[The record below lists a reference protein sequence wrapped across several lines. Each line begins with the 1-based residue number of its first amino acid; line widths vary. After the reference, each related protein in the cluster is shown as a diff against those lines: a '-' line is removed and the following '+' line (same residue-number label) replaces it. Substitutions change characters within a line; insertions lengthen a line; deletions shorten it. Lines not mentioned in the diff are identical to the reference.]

1 MSEKDGKE
9 KLAEYLMEA
18 RALELTLARTLQA
31 HIAMTPASGY
41 RRGLERH
48 LSETRDHA
56 KRIERRAKQL
66 GYGRSLPEIGIE
78 LAETLFS
85 QAFALTKA
93 PLDLVRGD
101 SGADRL
107 VRNAR
112 DECASEAMEIAMYD
126 AIEELAGRLGDET
139 TAKLAADIRSDE
151 ERVLG
156 ELREAIPTL
165 VDDVYRSEVEG
176 VDTYDITQ
184 TGAAREVKRA
194 ARTARRTGQET
205 AREAVAEV
213 RGSARQARKI
223 PGVAR
228 TEGELKGVVASES
241 DLAVAH
247 YDKLSAEEI
256 IAKLSELSQIDLSK
270 IDAYERRHADRK
282 TVLDRIAS
290 LRADEPWPGYDE
302 LTVDEIREVLSG
314 ADEGAAKQVADYER
328 RHKQRQGVLQA
339 AERELA
345 HH

>member
-1 MSEKDGKE
+1 MSERDGQE

-18 RALELTLARTLQA
+18 RAIELTLARTLQA
-31 HIAMTPASGY
+31 HIAMTPASQY

-66 GYGRSLPEIGIE
+66 GYGRSLPEIGLG
-78 LAETLFS
+78 LAETLFG
-85 QAFALTKA
+85 QAIALTKA
-93 PLDLVRGD
+93 PFDLIRGD

-126 AIEELAGRLGDET
+126 AIEAFARQLDDES
-139 TAKLAADIRSDE
+139 TAKLAADIRADE
-151 ERVLG
+151 ERVLA
-156 ELREAIPTL
+156 ELREAIPAL

-176 VDTYDITQ
+176 ADTYDISR
-184 TGAAREVKRA
+184 TGAARDVKRA
-194 ARTARRTGQET
+194 ARTARKTGRET
-205 AREAVAEV
+205 AREAATDV
-213 RGSARQARKI
+213 RGTARQARKI

-228 TEGELKGVVASES
+228 AEGELKGLVASES
-241 DLAVAH
+241 DLPVAN
-247 YDKLSAEEI
+247 YDQLSAEEI
-256 IAKLSELSQIDLSK
+256 IAKLPELSQIDLSK

-282 TVLDRIAS
+282 TVLDRIAG

-302 LTVDEIREVLSG
+302 LTVEEIREVLSG
-314 ADEGAAKQVADYER
+314 TEEETAKKVADYER

>member
-18 RALELTLARTLQA
+18 RATELALARTLQA
-31 HIAMTPASGY
+31 HIAMTPASQY

-56 KRIERRAKQL
+56 KRIESRAKQL
-66 GYGRSLPEIGIE
+66 GYGRSLPEIGIG
-78 LAETLFS
+78 LAQTIFGQWL
-85 QAFALTKA
+85 ALSKA

-101 SGADRL
+101 SGADKL

-112 DECASEAMEIAMYD
+112 DEYASEALEIAMYD
-126 AIEELAGRLGDET
+126 AIEELARKVGDEP
-139 TAKLAADIRSDE
+139 TAKLAADIRADE

-156 ELREAIPTL
+156 ELREAIPSL
-165 VDDVYRSEVEG
+165 VDDVFRSEVEG
-176 VDTYDITQ
+176 ADTYDISR
-184 TGAAREVKRA
+184 TGAARDVK
-194 ARTARRTGQET
+194 RTARAVRRTGRET
-205 AREAVAEV
+205 AREAASEV
-213 RGSARQARKI
+213 RGTARQARKI

-228 TEGELKGVVASES
+228 AEGELKGVVASES
-241 DLAVAH
+241 DLPISG
-247 YDKLSAEEI
+247 YDKLSAEDI
-256 IAKLSELSQIDLSK
+256 VAKLPELSQIDISV

-302 LTVDEIREVLSG
+302 LTVEEVREVISG
-314 ADEGAAKQVADYER
+314 ADEETTKKVAEYER
-328 RHKQRQGVLQA
+328 RHKHRQGVLDA